1 MAITT
6 ISGKFLIW
14 AWNWIDARAF
24 ARAQADLLKEAIVI
38 DDGSHRVVINP

>member
-14 AWNWIDARAF
+14 AWDWIDARAF
-24 ARAQADLLKEAIVI
+24 ARAQADLREAIVI